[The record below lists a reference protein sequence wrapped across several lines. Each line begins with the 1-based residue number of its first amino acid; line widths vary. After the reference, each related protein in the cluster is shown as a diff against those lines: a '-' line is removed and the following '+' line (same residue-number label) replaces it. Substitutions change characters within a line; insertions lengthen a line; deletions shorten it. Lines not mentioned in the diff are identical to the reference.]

1 MFVGFV
7 ENQNRKK
14 PEPNGEPASSFFIFW
29 MGLSLILGFG
39 ILLLPFGAFFPLSI
53 SVWAILVLFLPV
65 LFLGILLSKKTGF
78 KILLAVFLSLLA
90 GGNSI
95 LFLGDSIGYHLG
107 ITAKTEVLPEEVP
120 QYLDY
125 RYLFLRDFYLDD
137 GDAGEFRSPLLV
149 RRRSGGAV
157 YGPVIRFQY
166 KRIRAISGR
175 EIKPSLYAICYSK
188 GDLKC
193 SLSSLYTGGVV
204 LLEPVWD
211 IEELPLAKDSVFLVW
226 RGPMETE
233 MFTKGVYSFLFFV
246 FLTLLWALI
255 VYFPFSNEKD
265 SL

>member
-29 MGLSLILGFG
+29 VGFSLITGFG

-65 LFLGILLSKKTGF
+65 LFLGILLTKKSGF

-95 LFLGDSIGYHLG
+95 LFLGDSIGYSLG
-107 ITAKTEVLPEEVP
+107 ITAKTEVLPEEVSH
-120 QYLDY
+120 YLNY

-137 GDAGEFRSPLLV
+137 VDAGEFRSPLLV
-149 RRRSGGAV
+149 RRRSGGSV

-166 KRIRAISGR
+166 KRIRAVSGR
-175 EIKPSLYAICYSK
+175 EIKPSLYALCYTK
-188 GDLKC
+188 DDLKC
-193 SLSSLYTGGVV
+193 NLSSLYSGGIV
-204 LLEPVWD
+204 LQEPIWD
-211 IEELPLAKDSVFLVW
+211 REELPLTKDSVFLVW
-226 RGPMETE
+226 RGTMDSEF
-233 MFTKGVYSFLFFV
+233 FTKGIYSFLFFL
-246 FLTLLWALI
+246 FLLLLWALV
-255 VYFPFSNEKD
+255 VYFPFSNEKE